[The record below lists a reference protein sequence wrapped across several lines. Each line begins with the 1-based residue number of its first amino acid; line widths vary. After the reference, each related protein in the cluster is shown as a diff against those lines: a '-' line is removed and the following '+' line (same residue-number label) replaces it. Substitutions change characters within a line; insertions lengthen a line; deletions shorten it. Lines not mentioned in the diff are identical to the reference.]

1 MDPAIVENS
10 VPKQRGKPFQKGVSG
25 NPAGKPRGARNKL
38 TVFAEKL
45 TESDVTAI
53 VKVVNDAAL
62 AGDLTAAG
70 MVLARVWPVPKGR
83 RVTFDWP
90 HGLDVAG
97 IGVAFDAILTG
108 IGAGNITVDEGNQIA
123 GILERKA
130 AIMETHD
137 LQKEIAEL
145 REMIAKLQEQK

>member
-10 VPKQRGKPFQKGVSG
+10 GPKQRGKPFQKGVSG
-25 NPAGKPRGARNKL
+25 NPRGKPRGARNKL
-38 TVFAEKL
+38 TVLAERL
-45 TESDVTAI
+45 TEGDVTAI
-53 VKVVNDAAL
+53 VKVVSDAAL

-83 RVTFDWP
+83 RVAFDWP

-97 IGVAFDAILTG
+97 IGVAFDAVLTA
-108 IGAGNITVDEGNQIA
+108 IGAGQITVDEGNQIA

-130 AIMETHD
+130 TIMETHD

-145 REMIAKLQEQK
+145 REMIERLQASR